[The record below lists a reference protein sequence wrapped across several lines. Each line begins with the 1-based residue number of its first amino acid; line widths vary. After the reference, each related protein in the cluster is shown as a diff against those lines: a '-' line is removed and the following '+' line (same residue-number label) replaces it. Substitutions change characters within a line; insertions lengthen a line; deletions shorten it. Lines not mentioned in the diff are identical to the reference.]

1 MSLASSLDPVWF
13 AISVIVACLAS
24 FTALNLAARLR
35 AAKGAVR
42 QIWLIA
48 GALALGGGI
57 WSMHFLGMMA
67 IAMPMPIHYDL
78 GLTILSL
85 LLAVAMTCLGLYM
98 VSQLGP
104 TFQGIASGGF
114 IVGAGIVAMHYVGM
128 EAMRTPEMAITY
140 EWRWVSASILI
151 AFAAATTALWLAFR
165 TTRWRERVAAALLM
179 GAGISGMH
187 YVGVA
192 AATMVHAQKHLHAA
206 VPALSTDR
214 LAVLIAGGSVVLLV
228 IGLLSAIFDSKLA
241 IVNAREAE
249 ALKRSEETLRQQNE
263 RFDWAINHMPQG
275 LCMFDADRRL
285 SVFNRR
291 YAEMYNIPPAA
302 LERGQTV
309 DEVLDCRVAAGAL
322 PIDGA
327 ERFRAWRMATIAGQG
342 QSADAVKMKDGRTIL
357 IMHESLPDG
366 GWVATHQDITEQSAV
381 EARIRYIAHHD
392 SLTGLPNR
400 VLFKERLAAAEARLA
415 GGARFALMILDLDH
429 FKEVNDTAGHAA
441 GDELLVDVGRRIE
454 SCLGGCDTVARL
466 GGDEFAILVPDY
478 HSEDAVARTA
488 ERIIAAVSQG
498 AVVNGEATS
507 VGASI
512 GIALAPRNGGKAEQL
527 MQAADIALYEAK
539 DGERGGYRFFDAPME
554 DRLKKKKR
562 IKNDLAASLERN
574 ELELFFQPIIDLGS
588 DSVTGLEALLRW
600 RHPERGLISP
610 SEFIPLAE
618 ENGLIV
624 PIGEWTMRE
633 ACRQASAWPR
643 EIGVAVNLSP
653 RQFRSRRLP
662 ELIASAL
669 SESGVAAHR
678 LEVEITES
686 VLLQHNELTLATLNR
701 LRELGAGISLD
712 DFGTGY
718 SSLGYLRNFPFTKIK
733 IDRSFVSS
741 IDQEGESRAIVG
753 AIVSLGHSLN
763 MRITAEGVETRQQ
776 LDLVRA
782 KDCDQAQGY
791 YFSAPVPARDVPS
804 LLKKLEDNRIWWR
817 SEKAQLRA

>member
-1 MSLASSLDPVWF
+1 MSLASSLDPVWV

-24 FTALNLAARLR
+24 FTALNLAGRLR

-57 WSMHFLGMMA
+57 WSMHFIGMMA
-67 IAMPMPIHYDL
+67 IAMPMPIHYDF
-78 GLTILSL
+78 GLTIFSL

-114 IVGAGIVAMHYVGM
+114 IVGAGIVAMHYSGM

-140 EWRWVSASILI
+140 DWRWVSASILI
-151 AFAAATTALWLAFR
+151 AFAAATAALWLAFR
-165 TTRWRERVAAALLM
+165 TTRWRTQLAAALLM

-192 AATMVHAQKHLHAA
+192 AATMVHAQTHLHAA

-249 ALKRSEETLRQQNE
+249 ALKRSEEALRQQND
-263 RFDWAINHMPQG
+263 RFDWAINHMSQG

-291 YAEMYNIPPAA
+291 YAEMYNIRPDA
-302 LERGQTV
+302 LKRGQTI
-309 DEVLDCRVAAGAL
+309 DEVLDCRAAAGAV
-322 PIDGA
+322 PIDGPQK
-327 ERFRAWRMATIAGQG
+327 FKAWRMATVAGQG
-342 QSADAVKMKDGRTIL
+342 RSSDTVKMKDGRTIL

-366 GWVATHQDITEQSAV
+366 GWVATHQDITAQSEV
-381 EARIRYIAHHD
+381 EAKIRFIAHHD

-400 VLFKERLAAAEARLA
+400 ALFKERLADAEARLA
-415 GGARFALMILDLDH
+415 DGARFALMILDLDH

-441 GDELLVDVGRRIE
+441 GDALLVDVGRRLR
-454 SCLGGCDTVARL
+454 SCLGGSDTVARL

-478 HSEDAVARTA
+478 ESEAALAHTA
-488 ERIIAAVSQG
+488 DRIIAAVSQG

-507 VGASI
+507 VCASI
-512 GIALAPRNGGKAEQL
+512 GIALAPRNGHKAEQL
-527 MQAADIALYEAK
+527 LQAADIALYEAK
-539 DGERGGYRFFDAPME
+539 DERGSYRFFDAPME
-554 DRLKKKKR
+554 DRLKTKKR
-562 IKNDLAASLERN
+562 IKNDLAACLERN

-588 DSVTGLEALLRW
+588 DRIAGLEALLRW
-600 RHPERGLISP
+600 RHPERGLVSP
-610 SEFIPLAE
+610 PEFIPLAE
-618 ENGLIV
+618 ETGLIV
-624 PIGEWTMRE
+624 PIGEWTLRE
-633 ACRQASAWPR
+633 ACRQASTWPE
-643 EIGVAVNLSP
+643 EIGVAVNLSS
-653 RQFRSRRLP
+653 RQFRSKRLP
-662 ELIASAL
+662 ELIAGAL
-669 SESGVAAHR
+669 SESGVAPRR

-686 VLLQHNELTLATLNR
+686 VLLQHNERTLSTLNK
-701 LRELGAGISLD
+701 LRELGTGIALD

-741 IDQEGESRAIVG
+741 LDQEGESRAIVG
-753 AIVSLGHSLN
+753 AIVGLGHSLN

-776 LDLVRA
+776 LDQIRA
-782 KDCDQAQGY
+782 RDCDQAQGY
-791 YFSAPVPARDVPS
+791 YFSTPVPGRDVPA